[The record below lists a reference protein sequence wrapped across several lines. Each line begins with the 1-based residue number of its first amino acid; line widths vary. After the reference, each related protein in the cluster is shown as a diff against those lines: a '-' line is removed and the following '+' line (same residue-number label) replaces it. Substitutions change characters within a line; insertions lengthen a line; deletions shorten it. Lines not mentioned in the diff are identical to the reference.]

1 MMFVKSVPLK
11 FHGSQQESK
20 TLTLSE
26 EEPYQKAM
34 EYKKLIIQVS
44 EIKSTRQEEIILL
57 KLLLITR
64 LVTPKSQLLN
74 TMKMK
79 LVFGNIVIRN

>member
-11 FHGSQQESK
+11 FHGSQLESK
-20 TLTLSE
+20 ILTLLV

-34 EYKKLIIQVS
+34 EYKKLIILVS
-44 EIKSTRQEEIILL
+44 EMKSTRQEEIILL
-57 KLLLITR
+57 RSLLITR
-64 LVTPKSQLLN
+64 LVTPKYQLLN
-74 TMKMK
+74 TVKMK